1 MLMWVAVCDNRYN
14 QSGKQVR
21 LEKSRVHQRE
31 ISGEQ
36 SKLEQEQEEVQRTRG
51 RGRKKKTE
59 RKKRLKKNSEEEE
72 EKEPEETAK
81 DEKEDTYVSATQ
93 TTL

>member
-36 SKLEQEQEEVQRTRG
+36 SKLE
-51 RGRKKKTE
+51 
-59 RKKRLKKNSEEEE
+59 
-72 EKEPEETAK
+72 P
-81 DEKEDTYVSATQ
+81 VSYTHL
-93 TTL
+93 TLPTKVNV